1 LSQDDREYLEHESEE
16 LIQRLIERK
25 SIVDNQNKEVVKRL
39 VRECVENA
47 AKSIESQLKE
57 LEEEQ
62 SPQPKK
68 SRKEFQG
75 LKEII
80 YGICDG
86 DNKANNSPIENV
98 FYTQLYSYENY
109 LLNPINLFLVAKHAL
124 STNSDLVKEI
134 QDSNGDLKNIS
145 NKELLCKRDL
155 LQSILDTITEKLVT
169 FANGKFP
176 TLIDLINKND
186 LDHTKFKDTL
196 ARKEREIAKEVNHLY
211 LSGEKTNKV
220 PITQFLKIET
230 HKKDFKSLKIKSNK
244 EQVKFQ
250 TENGEIALEIEKFLC
265 YMKGKHLQYFYESD
279 PQLFAQLKSKLKDV
293 LNMSESDPFSR
304 LALAYIRKYSNDE
317 CLFLMPSEFS
327 TEIFGKF

>member
-1 LSQDDREYLEHESEE
+1 
-16 LIQRLIERK
+16 LIERK

-57 LEEEQ
+57 LEEV

-75 LKEII
+75 LKEIV

-86 DNKANNSPIENV
+86 DNRANNSPIENV

-109 LLNPINLFLVAKHAL
+109 LLNPINLYLVAKHVL

-134 QDSNGDLKNIS
+134 ENFNGDLKKIS
-145 NKELLCKRDL
+145 SKQLLCKRDL

-186 LDHTKFKDTL
+186 LDHTKFNDPL
-196 ARKEREIAKEVNHLY
+196 ERKEREIAKEVKHLY
-211 LSGEKTNKV
+211 LSGEKTKTNKV

-230 HKKDFKSLKIKSNK
+230 HKKYFKSLKIKSNK

-304 LALAYIRKYSNDE
+304 LVLAYIRKYSNDE